1 MVARFLSFTDEVLKI
16 AERRSR
22 KVPLSEADRHLFE
35 AIKKG
40 SPVKVRITPEAAQY
54 GGGFFDQEE
63 KEIGLS
69 EKKFETLAH
78 EVGHAHLD
86 EHLLG
91 RIIQHQT
98 VRGASSL
105 IAGALAGI
113 GAGILM
119 AKGKAWGLLLPAALS
134 APTILS
140 EILASREG
148 GKRLD
153 REGVSAEQKGRYDEQ
168 MRQGLRT
175 YFAAPVLGSLI
186 AAGMQVR

>member
-1 MVARFLSFTDEVLKI
+1 MISLSSFKQEVIKLSE
-16 AERRSR
+16 ERRN
-22 KVPLSEADRHLFE
+22 KVPLARADVHLFD

-40 SPVKVRITPEAAQY
+40 SPVKVLITDEAVLH
-54 GGGFFDQEE
+54 GGGYFDSAK

-78 EVGHAHLD
+78 EVGHAYLD

-91 RIIQHQT
+91 RLIQHQM

-105 IAGALAGI
+105 IASALAGI

-119 AKGKAWGLLLPAALS
+119 AKGKRWGFLLPAALA

-140 EILASREG
+140 EALANRKGSQRLEEEG
-148 GKRLD
+148 AT
-153 REGVSAEQKGRYDEQ
+153 EEQKKRYKEDARKGQ
-168 MRQGLRT
+168 SSYYL
-175 YFAAPVLGSLI
+175 APALGTLI
-186 AAGMQVR
+186 AAGMQIR

>member
-1 MVARFLSFTDEVLKI
+1 
-16 AERRSR
+16 
-22 KVPLSEADRHLFE
+22 VPLEKADLHLFD
-35 AIKKG
+35 ALKKG
-40 SPVKVRITPEAAQY
+40 SPMKVLITNEAVHY
-54 GGGFFDQEE
+54 GGGYFDQVK

-69 EKKFETLAH
+69 DKKFETLAH

-91 RIIQHQT
+91 RLIQHHV

-119 AKGKAWGLLLPAALS
+119 AKGKRWGIILPAALS

-140 EILASREG
+140 EILATRKGGKKLQEEGATEEQHRRYKEHTREG
-148 GKRLD
+148 QSSYYL
-153 REGVSAEQKGRYDEQ
+153 
-168 MRQGLRT
+168 
-175 YFAAPVLGSLI
+175 APALGTLI
-186 AAGMQVR
+186 AAGMQIR